1 MFFDGIQVSHMAKTI
16 MSLCNAIP
24 VLFISLAT
32 TGFYLQKV
40 NKLCKI
46 TKNGHFYWLK
56 VLLYHSVQRLT
67 ALSQN
72 CFPYSSSCIIIYH
85 HVMILHNHNIH
96 QEAEKWLAIPAKD
109 VSCILQGQSNS
120 LQITVQYSWYITCAE
135 SMHQI
140 LLSVLYNFLVN
151 NHYSLE
157 NIIHV
162 FRITL
167 YICER
172 FN

>member
-1 MFFDGIQVSHMAKTI
+1 

-24 VLFISLAT
+24 VLFIRLAT
-32 TGFYLQKV
+32 IGFYLQKLIWSYV
-40 NKLCKI
+40 ILQRI
-46 TKNGHFYWLK
+46 SIFTDLK
-56 VLLYHSVQRLT
+56 FFCIFC
-67 ALSQN
+67 AKAAAMSQN
-72 CFPYSSSCIIIYH
+72 FFPCSLSYIIIYQSVIVLH
-85 HVMILHNHNIH
+85 HHNIH

-109 VSCILQGQSNS
+109 VSCIWQGQSNS
-120 LQITVQYSWYITCAE
+120 LQITVQYSWYITCVE

-140 LLSVLYNFLVN
+140 LLSFLYNFLVN

-162 FRITL
+162 FRSTL